1 MAPKLLGL
9 VGSLRNVVR
18 GDLGELLVNDL
29 RKIEDK
35 DTLLEYLKINS
46 QLPGESYFEPMQTVP
61 DSLLG
66 VYKGLKMRKV
76 EKGMS
81 NSEVALAAA
90 LWAAQK
96 MGAEVEYQSLRD
108 YFSASEA
115 KKNVRKLMSKIES
128 ADALLL
134 SGPVYFGDRGSL
146 IHMLIRTLRAEKG
159 CEEMLRGKFYG
170 GIAVGAKRNGGQETT
185 LIYQVL
191 DMSLLGCLA
200 VGNDSDT
207 TAQYGG
213 TCHAG
218 NVGVMHK
225 DLYGIDTAMGTGRRL
240 ASLINMMQKEA
251 TLKDKVKVL
260 FLILQDADG
269 RAVEQV
275 DRLRERFGGIM
286 SPTVIDATKLK
297 IARCLACDVCPAKL
311 DVDEVYRC
319 MIGGADDFEGIHRAL
334 LDHDAIVPI
343 AVSINDVSRIKT
355 NYQIFLER
363 TRYLRRGDYVFSNVA
378 VSPFVIQE
386 IGCMEHLYIRMVTS
400 LIRQHTI
407 MSKPIVAHLEKDRI
421 LNAGSVEADFERFL
435 GDAKSLAESRLMN
448 ALDGVAATQYR
459 PVGYVLN
466 TEPDKEHETLLKRE
480 EMVRRR
486 AERINI
492 EARRRLDLSPPK
504 GHE

>member
-1 MAPKLLGL
+1 MAAKLLGL

-18 GDLGELLVNDL
+18 GDLGETLVNDL
-29 RKIEDK
+29 RRIDDK

-46 QLPGESYFEPMQTVP
+46 QLPAESYFEPIAPVP
-61 DSLLG
+61 SSLLG
-66 VYKGLKMRKV
+66 IYKGLKKRKV

-96 MGAEVEYQSLRD
+96 MGADVEYLSLRD
-108 YFSASEA
+108 YFSPTEA
-115 KKNVRKLMSKIES
+115 KKNVNRLMSKIEE
-128 ADALLL
+128 ADGLLL

-146 IHMLIRTLRAEKG
+146 IHMLIRTLRAEKN
-159 CEEMLRGKFYG
+159 CEEMMRGKFYG

-240 ASLINMMQKEA
+240 ASLINMKQKKA
-251 TLKDKVKVL
+251 KLKDKVKVL
-260 FLILQDADG
+260 FLILQDAG
-269 RAVEQV
+269 GLAVKQV
-275 DRLRERFGGIM
+275 EALCKQFGGTM
-286 SPTVIDATKLK
+286 SPTVIDVTKLK
-297 IARCLACDVCPAKL
+297 IVRCLACDVCPSKL

-319 MIGGADDFEGIHRAL
+319 EIGGADDFEGIHLAL
-334 LDHDAIVPI
+334 LDHDAIVPV
-343 AVSINDVSRIKT
+343 AVSLNDVSKIKT

-363 TRYLRRGDYVFSNVA
+363 TRYLRRGDYVFSNVM
-378 VSPFVIQE
+378 VSPFVLQE
-386 IGCMEHLYIRMVTS
+386 IGCMEHLYIRMITS
-400 LIRQHTI
+400 LIRQHTV
-407 MSKPIVAHLEKDRI
+407 MSKPIVGHLVENKI
-421 LNAGSVEADFERFL
+421 LNARSVEADFKTFL
-435 GDAKSLAESRLMN
+435 VQAKSLAESRLKS
-448 ALDGVAATQYR
+448 ALDGIAATQYR
-459 PVGYVLN
+459 PVGYVLD
-466 TEPDKEHETLLKRE
+466 TEKDKEHEILTKRE
-480 EMVRRR
+480 QIVRKR
-486 AERINI
+486 EQRITR
-492 EARRRLDLSPPK
+492 EARRRLAPSSLKS
-504 GHE
+504 HE